1 MALKIVIPERTH
13 EEFGHSISKLL
24 PIVGSI
30 ISTEE
35 QVIELDFSKAKML
48 NPFFLGGIACAIEY
62 THSKGKGIKLNHSEN
77 FRISSYLERIFFPFC
92 FCPEKGNEQAFFQQL
107 GAYKG
112 KTYIPIIAF
121 PTGSDNYHST
131 VREEMLG
138 AISALLKNQ
147 LNFKE
152 RERQPIAYFLDEL
165 THNVN
170 DHSGAKQGFLFAQF
184 YPGSNYL
191 DLVICDNGK
200 GIYKSYDGNS
210 KFNPSDEVES
220 LRFAVNG
227 RSTKDRPESK
237 GFGISTSRR
246 MLVHGLRGKFFIWTG
261 RTSFIETIEREDFV
275 QFPEDFTFQGTFVA
289 LRIPTI
295 IPDTFN
301 FYQFVE

>member
-13 EEFGHSISKLL
+13 QEFGHSISKLL
-24 PIVGSI
+24 PIVGEIAST
-30 ISTEE
+30 TEE
-35 QVIELDFSKAKML
+35 EIELDFSKAKML
-48 NPFFLGGIACAIEY
+48 NPFFLGGIASTIDYARF
-62 THSKGKGIKLNHSEN
+62 KGKNIKLNHSEN
-77 FRISSYLERIFFPFC
+77 YRISSYLERICFPAC
-92 FCPEKGNEQAFFQQL
+92 YSPEKENEQAFFQQL
-107 GAYKG
+107 EGYQG

-121 PTGSDNYHST
+121 PTGSDNYHSSI
-131 VREEMLG
+131 REKMLS
-138 AISALLKNQ
+138 AVSALLKNQ

-152 RERQPIAYFLDEL
+152 RERQPLAYFLDEL

-170 DHSGAKQGFLFAQF
+170 DHSGAGKGFLFAQF

-200 GIYKSYDGNS
+200 GIYASYEGNA
-210 KFNPSDEVES
+210 KFKPSDEIEAV
-220 LRFAVNG
+220 RFAVNG

-261 RTSFIETIEREDFV
+261 RTSFIETIEREEFV
-275 QFPEDFTFQGTFVA
+275 QFPIDFSFPGTFIA

-295 IPDTFN
+295 ISDTFN
-301 FYQFVE
+301 FYDFIE